1 MTDRNYMTPDEKT
14 SAFGARVEALA
25 GIFRARYDAA
35 KAEADAALAKAS
47 AAASALDCARKIAS
61 EGFARTAGAMLDN
74 IASDGDA
81 WMEFHH
87 AEMRILRDLDAQAL
101 NDEAMD
107 SADTAR
113 EFEAGRQQGGAAFG
127 VGEVVS

>member
-14 SAFGARVEALA
+14 NTFGARIQALA

-35 KAEADAALAKAS
+35 KAEAEAAQAKAS

-61 EGFARTAGAMLDN
+61 EGFGRTAAAMLDN

-81 WMEFHH
+81 WLEFHN
-87 AEMRILRDLDAQAL
+87 AEMEIIRAI
-101 NDEAMD
+101 DEAD
-107 SADTAR
+107 AAAGEQGEGDGSHR
-113 EFEAGRQQGGAAFG
+113 EGYEQGAKRLG
-127 VGEVVS
+127 VGEVF